1 MELTSEPEP
10 EKVDLV
16 FTSNNLLN
24 VVTWLRAGHIICL
37 HNSYNAWP
45 VQFYYSVE
53 RLETITNQQMI
64 YVNLVNW
71 HELLEEDEWPYYI
84 KKEGFVR
91 YKSTNILPKTEHHF
105 ELP

>member
-1 MELTSEPEP
+1 MELTSDLEE
-10 EKVDLV
+10 EVDLV
-16 FTSNNLLN
+16 FTGNNLLN
-24 VVTWLRAGHIICL
+24 IITWLRAGHIICL
-37 HNSYNAWP
+37 HNSYKACP

-53 RLETITNQQMI
+53 RIENITNQQMI
-64 YVNLVNW
+64 YVDLVNW